1 MNLTAF
7 VFWWFSVKN
16 QTLCSLIR
24 YDQDKMLSLH
34 RDFWRE
40 FTSMAI
46 QQLISLDYLCPR
58 LTKPA
63 DFCCLGH
70 MLKERRAVT
79 KHSKLLCHLIEDLLQ
94 KLMPLLWPLLPL
106 SLWNT
111 TWTQG
116 SWAHPLSTGAPS
128 GGGRKRWIK
137 AIQVLY
143 AICSHSHSLG
153 LQREAGAYILF
164 LPLRTWFSAS
174 LVFFLWDVSL
184 FEISGESPA
193 CWSASSVLRRYLKKK
208 KKTPNFSLSETVC
221 FFSTV

>member
-7 VFWWFSVKN
+7 VFWWFCSAKN

-40 FTSMAI
+40 FTSVAI

-79 KHSKLLCHLIEDLLQ
+79 KHSKLLCHLIEDLLH
-94 KLMPLLWPLLPL
+94 KLMPLSWPLLPL

-116 SWAHPLSTGAPS
+116 SWAHPLSMGAPS

-153 LQREAGAYILF
+153 LQREAGANI
-164 LPLRTWFSAS
+164 FSCHWEHDFQ
-174 LVFFLWDVSL
+174 LLW
-184 FEISGESPA
+184 
-193 CWSASSVLRRYLKKK
+193 
-208 KKTPNFSLSETVC
+208 
-221 FFSTV
+221 FFSVRC